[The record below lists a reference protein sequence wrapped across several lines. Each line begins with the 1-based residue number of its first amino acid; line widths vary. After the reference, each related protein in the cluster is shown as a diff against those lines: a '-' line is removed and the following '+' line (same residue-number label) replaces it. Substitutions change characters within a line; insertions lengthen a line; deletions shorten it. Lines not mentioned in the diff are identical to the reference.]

1 MSLTD
6 YFFSARGR
14 ISRREYWLG
23 LLALIAI
30 SMMVSALVDPG
41 AMKFENGVVQS
52 PTLAGT
58 IWNLLITWPSTAIAI
73 KRFNDRDWPHWLGYA
88 LGGLMGVLVVANY
101 HGFLLDPDQMNQGEK
116 LVLLGLVVAF
126 FWSIIENGF
135 HAGTSGP
142 NRYGS
147 NPLAGRNA

>member
-14 ISRREYWLG
+14 ISRMEYWLG

-30 SMMVSALVDPG
+30 SMMVSALIDPG
-41 AMKFENGVVQS
+41 AMKIDKGIVQS
-52 PTLAGT
+52 PTPAGT

-88 LGGLMGVLVVANY
+88 LGGLMGALVVANY

-147 NPLAGRNA
+147 NPLAVENE